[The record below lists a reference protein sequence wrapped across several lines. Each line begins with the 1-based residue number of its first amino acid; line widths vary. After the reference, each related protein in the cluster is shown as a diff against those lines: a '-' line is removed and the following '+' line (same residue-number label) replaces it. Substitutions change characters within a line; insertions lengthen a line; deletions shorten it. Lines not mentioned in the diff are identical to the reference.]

1 MAANFWI
8 ARIYRKDTLYLE
20 LNGDFDG
27 MSAMELLCAL
37 KDISSGLK
45 EIYIKAEALD
55 SVSAFGREV
64 FHKKFSMTAMSLKR
78 LIFIGNRC
86 RQIAP
91 KGANCIEYG
100 KSSNCRFD
108 AKA

>member
-8 ARIYRKDTLYLE
+8 TRIYRKNTLYLE

-45 EIYIKAEALD
+45 EIYIETEALD
-55 SVSAFGREV
+55 SISAFGREV
-64 FHKKFSMTAMSLKR
+64 FHKNLFMTAVSLKK
-78 LIFIGNRC
+78 LIFIGSRC
-86 RQIAP
+86 GQIAP
-91 KGANCIEYG
+91 KGANCIEFG
-100 KSSNCRFD
+100 KTQQL
-108 AKA
+108 AL

>member
-1 MAANFWI
+1 LDCAYLQKN
-8 ARIYRKDTLYLE
+8 TLYLE

-37 KDISSGLK
+37 KGISSELK
-45 EIYIKAEALD
+45 KIYIKAEALG

-64 FHKKFSMTAMSLKR
+64 FHKKFFMTALSLKK

-86 RQIAP
+86 GQIAP
-91 KGANCIEYG
+91 KGANCIEFG
-100 KSSNCRFD
+100 KKLPSPL
-108 AKA
+108 

>member
-1 MAANFWI
+1 MANNFWI
-8 ARIYRKDTLYLE
+8 ARIYRKNTLYLE

-45 EIYIKAEALD
+45 EIYIHTEALD
-55 SVSAFGREV
+55 SISAFGREV
-64 FHKKFSMTAMSLKR
+64 FRKNLFLTPVPLEK

-86 RQIAP
+86 GQIAP
-91 KGANCIEYG
+91 KGA
-100 KSSNCRFD
+100 
-108 AKA
+108 

>member
-8 ARIYRKDTLYLE
+8 ARIYGKNSLCLE
-20 LNGDFDG
+20 LSGDFDG

-37 KDISSGLK
+37 KDISSELK

-64 FHKKFSMTAMSLKR
+64 CHKKFPMTALSLKK
-78 LIFIGNRC
+78 LIFVGNHC
-86 RQIAP
+86 GQIAP
-91 KGANCIEYG
+91 KGANCIEFG
-100 KSSNCRFD
+100 K
-108 AKA
+108 KQQLPL